1 MLRDDELLEQ
11 IGYLQRANRFWKGL
25 ALGLAAVLVL
35 FLVLGTLVG
44 FSLYFHAEERR
55 LAEEEVV
62 RQALQQEMLA
72 RQAAEEAV
80 QRARQEA
87 EQARMA
93 ADKQKAQP

>member
-1 MLRDDELLEQ
+1 MLQNDELLEQ

-25 ALGLAAVLVL
+25 AFALGAALVL

-44 FSLYFHAEERR
+44 FSLFFHAEERR
-55 LAEEEVV
+55 LAEEAAV
-62 RQALQQEMLA
+62 RQALQQELLA

-87 EQARMA
+87 EQARKA
-93 ADKQKAQP
+93 TDKQKAQP